1 VVLPAGDHDRMGCF
15 TDQVKLTHAL
25 VRDLDEA
32 IMEVKLL
39 GEHEE
44 VSSQKIMELEALCK
58 KLREDTK
65 RLEEEN
71 ATVEGM
77 VESHDELLMEITRET
92 RLDCLG
98 EDIEDEEEEEDT
110 DDGGDAVAP
119 PAVVPPP
126 PVSPAAAPKDV
137 NDEGPME
144 MILEREAQCRMK
156 PSWQMLSLR
165 CLSSVSTMHS

>member
-1 VVLPAGDHDRMGCF
+1 MGCF
-15 TDQVKLTHAL
+15 TNQVKLTRAL

-39 GEHEE
+39 GEHEV

-92 RLDCLG
+92 RLDRLG
-98 EDIEDEEEEEDT
+98 EDIEDEEEDEDT
-110 DDGGDAVAP
+110 DDGGDVVAP

-126 PVSPAAAPKDV
+126 PASPAVAPKDV
-137 NDEGPME
+137 NDEGPVE
-144 MILEREAQCRMK
+144 MIPEREAQCRMK